1 MIGIDIG
8 GTFTDFVY
16 IDDDGHIDINKISST
31 PSDPSIAFMKGLND
45 RLFTIDEQIVHGCT
59 VATNAVLERKGARTA
74 LITTSGFADVIE
86 IGRQNRDDL
95 YSLQISRP
103 KPLVPHEL
111 RFEVNERIDTQ
122 GQVLE
127 KLNLDSL
134 ENVILQIKRIKV
146 ESIAICLLF
155 SFIYPHH
162 ERKILDKL
170 KRSLPGI
177 DSIFISSE
185 ILPEFREYERTSTTV
200 LNAYV
205 APAMSN
211 YLSKLTNLLSNNMR
225 IMSSSGGTLDFA
237 ATSELPVNTLL
248 SGPAGGVVGAFS
260 IGQNA
265 GITDIITLD
274 MGGTSTD
281 VSLCQ
286 GSIQY
291 TNDWSL
297 GGYAVKLPSID
308 IETVGAGGGS
318 IASIDEAGVLS
329 VGPESAGADPG
340 PSAYGKGSAPT
351 VTDAN
356 LVLGRLPADVKLAGD
371 LPLNLEAAEKSFAP
385 IVQRSNLSLT
395 EVALGVINIANSN
408 MQRALRRV
416 SLERGFDT
424 RNFTL
429 VAFGGAGPL
438 HACQLAESIGIKRV
452 LIPQYPGALSA
463 LGMLFTD
470 VEKDYSKMLMKE
482 VSEVDSENLSLHFMD
497 LEEKAILK
505 LKEAGFPIS
514 RIKTK
519 KFIDF
524 RYQGQGYEV
533 TVPSDGKNLNV
544 AIKRFHKIHNQHYGH
559 SNESGVVEIV
569 AIRLKGIGITNKP
582 KIKPYEIKG
591 SSGSQ
596 AIKGNTMIV
605 EGNERSVEC
614 NIYSRDKLLGGDE
627 IEGPALVE
635 QLDSTTFLPSNWV
648 GKVDK
653 YLNIVLEQKI

>member
-1 MIGIDIG
+1 M
-8 GTFTDFVY
+8 
-16 IDDDGHIDINKISST
+16 
-31 PSDPSIAFMKGLND
+31 
-45 RLFTIDEQIVHGCT
+45 
-59 VATNAVLERKGARTA
+59 
-74 LITTSGFADVIE
+74 
-86 IGRQNRDDL
+86 
-95 YSLQISRP
+95 
-103 KPLVPHEL
+103 
-111 RFEVNERIDTQ
+111 
-122 GQVLE
+122 
-127 KLNLDSL
+127 
-134 ENVILQIKRIKV
+134 
-146 ESIAICLLF
+146 
-155 SFIYPHH
+155 
-162 ERKILDKL
+162 
-170 KRSLPGI
+170 
-177 DSIFISSE
+177 
-185 ILPEFREYERTSTTV
+185 
-200 LNAYV
+200 
-205 APAMSN
+205 
-211 YLSKLTNLLSNNMR
+211 
-225 IMSSSGGTLDFA
+225 
-237 ATSELPVNTLL
+237 
-248 SGPAGGVVGAFS
+248 
-260 IGQNA
+260 
-265 GITDIITLD
+265 
-274 MGGTSTD
+274 
-281 VSLCQ
+281 
-286 GSIQY
+286 
-291 TNDWSL
+291 
-297 GGYAVKLPSID
+297 KLPSIA

-340 PSAYGKGSAPT
+340 PSAYGKGSFPT

-371 LPLNLEAAEKSFAP
+371 LLLDLKAAQKSFGP

-470 VEKDYSKMLMKE
+470 VENDYSKMLMQETSK
-482 VSEVDSENLSLHFMD
+482 VDSGDLKLHFME

-505 LKEAGFPIS
+505 LKNGGFSTS

-533 TVPSDGKNLNV
+533 TVPSDGKNLKI
-544 AIKRFHKIHNQHYGH
+544 AIKRFHKLHSQHYGH
-559 SNESGVVEIV
+559 SNESAVVEIV
-569 AIRLKGIGITNKP
+569 AIRLKGIGVTNKP
-582 KIKPYEIKG
+582 KIKPYEIRG
-591 SSGSQ
+591 SNGSQ

-605 EGNERSVEC
+605 EGNERSVAC